1 MSSCFSAIP
10 FRSFTPPSRPAAGHS
25 SIWKSAS
32 RCSPSHVTSD
42 IDSTRQA
49 CILQI
54 CQDDK
59 PLAQVTRSSQNENTV
74 GSCQPSHDTGNEL
87 HACIG
92 SMIDLWV
99 EPDRA
104 IGTTPPGPLGL
115 VLFRKH
121 TKLKYQNGCIST
133 TEPIGDADATCRA
146 QNFPSKRVK
155 YHGMTPRP
163 CARINEHKPCNC
175 VCASA
180 YPVKLLRVPTCS

>member
-1 MSSCFSAIP
+1 MKDATPLIANMTEGSRMYCAAAAVIPSLQLQMRAGTCQHKRCRRCFSAIP

-32 RCSPSHVTSD
+32 LCSPSHVTSD

-59 PLAQVTRSSQNENTV
+59 PLAQVTRSSQNKNTV

-104 IGTTPPGPLGL
+104 IGPTPPGPLGL
-115 VLFRKH
+115 VLYRKH
-121 TKLKYQNGCIST
+121 RKNYIPKWMYIHHRTYRRC
-133 TEPIGDADATCRA
+133 
-146 QNFPSKRVK
+146 
-155 YHGMTPRP
+155 
-163 CARINEHKPCNC
+163 
-175 VCASA
+175 
-180 YPVKLLRVPTCS
+180 